1 MTTIELGV
9 TSTPMPGR
17 AVPAAMAAEQDGYDV
32 LLMPDSQNLLGEP
45 FTQLALAA
53 AATETIKLGT
63 GVTNPITRHPA
74 TTAASILAVQY
85 ESSGRAILGVG
96 RGDSALG
103 HIGQAFPAPMAV
115 YEPFMRQV
123 QAYLA
128 GEEVDQAGF
137 PSRIRWLDQFDLPK
151 VPMDMACSGPRTI
164 ALAATVAER
173 VSMAVGAAPER
184 IRWGLEKAHAAAEA
198 AGRDPESISFGAWV
212 NTTVDADP
220 RTAREAIRGIVAGF
234 THFQGMRGNPVD
246 EQPEILRRHSVRVG
260 ATYDTKMHLRAD
272 APHAQ
277 GLDDE
282 FIDWFAIAGP
292 APEVAERLHELVD
305 LGLDHLYLAGA
316 RRPGSRA
323 AFAAEVLPS
332 LRS

>member
-1 MTTIELGV
+1 M
-9 TSTPMPGR
+9 
-17 AVPAAMAAEQDGYDV
+17 
-32 LLMPDSQNLLGEP
+32 
-45 FTQLALAA
+45 
-53 AATETIKLGT
+53 
-63 GVTNPITRHPA
+63 
-74 TTAASILAVQY
+74 
-85 ESSGRAILGVG
+85 
-96 RGDSALG
+96 
-103 HIGQAFPAPMAV
+103 
-115 YEPFMRQV
+115 
-123 QAYLA
+123 
-128 GEEVDQAGF
+128 
-137 PSRIRWLDQFDLPK
+137 
-151 VPMDMACSGPRTI
+151 
-164 ALAATVAER
+164 
-173 VSMAVGAAPER
+173 
-184 IRWGLEKAHAAAEA
+184 
-198 AGRDPESISFGAWV
+198 
-212 NTTVDADP
+212 
-220 RTAREAIRGIVAGF
+220 AGF
-234 THFQGMRGNPVD
+234 THFQGMRGTPVD